1 MRLVKLWYTC
11 VRAILLTIQI
21 DDEYDMRFDSI
32 PTIYLCSPSEH
43 TDMQLNA
50 ALCVVCLTQ
59 RNAVFISSKND
70 LHHHNYGWCMILY
83 HMLRVVKIMITNI
96 NCIDR
101 RKIFWQSKGFLRLSQ
116 LPRKTSWSGEIW
128 CDYYNYSTMKIR
140 ILIACKSWQ
149 LRVTLANDTILIFS
163 KWILYYIYIYR
174 NKTSPNFG
182 STMITVL

>member
-1 MRLVKLWYTC
+1 MRCLFLPKMIY
-11 VRAILLTIQI
+11 IITI
-21 DDEYDMRFDSI
+21 R
-32 PTIYLCSPSEH
+32 
-43 TDMQLNA
+43 
-50 ALCVVCLTQ
+50 
-59 RNAVFISSKND
+59 
-70 LHHHNYGWCMILY
+70 GWCMILY

-128 CDYYNYSTMKIR
+128 CHYYNYSKMKIM

-149 LRVTLANDTILIFS
+149 LKVTLANDTILIFS